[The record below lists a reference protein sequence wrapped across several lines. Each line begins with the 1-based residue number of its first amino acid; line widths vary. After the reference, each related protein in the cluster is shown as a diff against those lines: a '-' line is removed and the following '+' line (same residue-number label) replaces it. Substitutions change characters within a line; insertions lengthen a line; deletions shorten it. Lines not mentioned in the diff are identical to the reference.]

1 MDSSQQVFK
10 IWQWNCN
17 SFTKKKSSLAQLLR
31 SCKQKPHVI
40 HLQECGD
47 NESLRSLTFPGYRVT
62 RPTLCPDFKQARG
75 IATLVRK
82 DLSFVERTT
91 PAYKQG
97 LESQLVEIIP
107 GRATKSNIFLLN
119 VYSPPRDRL
128 RNFNSLFLA
137 ATKQAK
143 DKPLIIAGDFN
154 AHNKAWGYSKND
166 GKGNKLAECAEILG
180 LKLIT
185 DPRFPT
191 RKGNSAQRDTTPD
204 LAFLRNVEG
213 SWDNLQ
219 EDLGSD
225 HFITEINV
233 SITQP
238 PPKIYKYIDWDVF
251 RDIRTKEERPRE
263 TFEDLISNLKEA
275 VHKATKEIST
285 ELELAVPAMDSRLA
299 HLLEAKNALSERW
312 KRQKMNRRLRTKISE
327 LNKEIETHA
336 KKLAAQQWDE
346 VCNEADGKMR
356 KGSKW
361 SLLKHLLTDGNKP
374 SKSSARLEIERLVH
388 MNTKD
393 GGDPQTFAD
402 KLADI

>member
-1 MDSSQQVFK
+1 MF
-10 IWQWNCN
+10 
-17 SFTKKKSSLAQLLR
+17 
-31 SCKQKPHVI
+31 
-40 HLQECGD
+40 
-47 NESLRSLTFPGYRVT
+47 
-62 RPTLCPDFKQARG
+62 
-75 IATLVRK
+75 
-82 DLSFVERTT
+82 
-91 PAYKQG
+91 
-97 LESQLVEIIP
+97 
-107 GRATKSNIFLLN
+107 
-119 VYSPPRDRL
+119 PPRDRL
-128 RNFNSLFLA
+128 RNFNNLFLA

-219 EDLGSD
+219 KDLGSD

-238 PPKIYKYIDWDVF
+238 PPRIYRYIDWDVF

-275 VHKATKEIST
+275 VQKATKEIST

-299 HLLEAKNALSERW
+299 HLLEAKNALRERW

-327 LNKEIETHA
+327 LNKEIESHA
-336 KKLAAQQWDE
+336 KKLAALQWDE

-388 MNTKD
+388 MNTKH
-393 GGDPQTFAD
+393 GGDPQAFAD
-402 KLADI
+402 KLADIYIPLEGKSIPWNNSRPEYQGSLQSALDRPFEVAEIVHALRYLNERSAPGPDGITNKLLRNLDNAAIEVITEKINQVWSDGQVPEEWRTANSYS